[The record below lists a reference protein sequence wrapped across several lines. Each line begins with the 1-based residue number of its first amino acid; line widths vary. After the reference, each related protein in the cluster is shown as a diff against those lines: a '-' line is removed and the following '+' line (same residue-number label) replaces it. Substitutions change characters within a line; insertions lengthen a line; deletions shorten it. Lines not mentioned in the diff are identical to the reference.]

1 MYMLGTTLALNRS
14 TAGLRLS
21 KLHLCSVC
29 DVVISIEAK
38 DGGGGEGNGSRE
50 RLFSQSHK
58 YLFIIR
64 HVWSVHNMLLQ

>member
-14 TAGLRLS
+14 TAGLHLS
-21 KLHLCSVC
+21 KLHLRSVC
-29 DVVISIEAK
+29 DVVISIKAK
-38 DGGGGEGNGSRE
+38 DGGENGSRE

-64 HVWSVHNMLLQ
+64 RVWSVHNMLLQ